1 LQITN
6 HNFVLGV
13 TSSSLAT
20 TASLKAAE
28 VASGLLLLESGVRTV
43 TTRVLIQT
51 ILGEYIA
58 GNASVD
64 FGPAITDLGASL
76 ASQDRKGFLLQSRVF
91 SPITPPPSRDGNFTL
106 VEVTGEGVYGT
117 VQLPING
124 SDGKPLYLGD
134 PGYGYPPMLYPNL
147 TYSPG
152 ATSPITL
159 YRNTTLNAS
168 SILVLGPYMTNASFG
183 LLSMTVPIISN
194 ENETQELGWLTMVV
208 DATFVVQ
215 PLQSPEGLQNTGVSL
230 LIGPSNRT
238 NKFPVGILWNSPRQV
253 VPDNLTVHYV
263 MPPYGTTGRHDP
275 FRFGGGHTN
284 FSWLAFPAVK
294 EALTVPTGMRNN
306 AGSVVSTKDEDG
318 FWVSVGYAMA
328 NTEVV
333 DWLVV
338 VELAHSEVWAPIY
351 HLRAILITCVFST
364 AAILIVIALPLAHF
378 STSPIRR
385 LREATANSIDPPGH
399 IPEDDVSGTDA
410 VFPSDQVARK
420 EGFFAFVPRLRMRK
434 TTDNPNRKRHA
445 FRIPSKVKDHKHFV
459 KDELSDLTATFNEMC
474 DELMVNYERLE
485 ERVRQRTAELEESKK
500 AAEAAN
506 EMKTLFVANIS
517 HELKTPLNG
526 IIGTAQ
532 TAQAENNIGNLK
544 RDMKTIYSQGDLL
557 QKLIEDLLSFSKN
570 QVAHTIV
577 LEEKEFRTRDI
588 GTQIYA
594 VFDRMAAERKINLRV
609 EYEGSHD
616 ANTVEASS
624 GDGRKIYG
632 PWGTGRVK
640 DMILWGDKTRILQVI
655 INLTS
660 NALKFTPEGG
670 SVLVVVRCTG
680 FADMA
685 RKESFGSRQNTSS
698 GRNSRSRVYSNTSEL
713 SAESSLRQAIGP
725 GGSSVRTNSPPPH
738 SRELMFE
745 FEVRDSGP
753 GVPLALQEKIFEPF
767 FQGDMQ
773 LSKKYSGTGLGLSIC
788 KQLAALMQGS
798 ISLQSD
804 GGEASGSAFT
814 MRIPLRH
821 IASRANSTTSSTS
834 NASPRAS
841 MDEKMDG
848 KGQDKLVTSAQGFP
862 GPDLANAPPRLV
874 GLSAPFFAV
883 GKSSEEAEATKEGG
897 RRLRILI
904 AEDNKTNQTVLVKM
918 LRIEKIFNVD
928 VAEGWSSCIPLS

>member
-1 LQITN
+1 
-6 HNFVLGV
+6 
-13 TSSSLAT
+13 
-20 TASLKAAE
+20 
-28 VASGLLLLESGVRTV
+28 LLLESGVRTV
-43 TTRVLIQT
+43 TTRVQIQS
-51 ILGEYIA
+51 ILEEYIA
-58 GNASVD
+58 GNTSVN
-64 FGPAITDLGASL
+64 FGPANSDLGASL
-76 ASQDRKGFLLQSRVF
+76 ASQDRKGFLLQSRLF
-91 SPITPPPSRDGNFTL
+91 SPIAPPPSRDGNYTL

-117 VQLPING
+117 VQLPVNG

-159 YRNTTLNAS
+159 YRNTTLNVS

-183 LLSMTVPIISN
+183 LLSMTVPIIDN
-194 ENETQELGWLTMVV
+194 DNDVVELGWLTMVV
-208 DATFVVQ
+208 DATFIIQ
-215 PLQSPEGLQNTGVSL
+215 PLQSPEGLGNTGVSL

-238 NKFPVGILWNSPRQV
+238 NKFTPGILWNSKPQH
-253 VPDNLTVHYV
+253 VPDNYTVHYV
-263 MPPYGTTGRHDP
+263 IPPNGTTRHNP
-275 FRFGGGHTN
+275 FVFGGSRTN
-284 FSWLAFPAVK
+284 FSWLAYPAVK
-294 EALTVPTGMRNN
+294 EALTVSTGQRNN

-318 FWVSVGYAMA
+318 FWVSIGYAMA
-328 NTEVV
+328 TTDVV
-333 DWLVV
+333 DWLVM

-351 HLRAILITCVFST
+351 HLRVILITCVFCT
-364 AAILIVIALPLAHF
+364 AAILIIISLPLAHF

-420 EGFFAFVPRLRMRK
+420 EGFFGAFPRLRRRK
-434 TTDNPNRKRHA
+434 TTDNNTQRRRHA
-445 FRIPSKVKDHKHFV
+445 FRIPSKVKDHKHFI

-570 QVAHTIV
+570 QIAHTIV

-588 GTQIYA
+588 GIQIYA
-594 VFDRMAAERKINLRV
+594 VFERMAVERQINLRV
-609 EYEGSHD
+609 EYEGPHD
-616 ANTVEASS
+616 ASTPEASG
-624 GDGRKIYG
+624 GDGRKIFG
-632 PWGTGRVK
+632 PPGTGRVK

-680 FADMA
+680 FAEIA
-685 RKESFGSRQNTSS
+685 RKESFGSRQNSSS
-698 GRNSRSRVYSNTSEL
+698 GRNSRSRVYSNTSEF
-713 SAESSLRQAIGP
+713 SGESSLRQAIGP
-725 GGSSVRTNSPPPH
+725 GGSSMRTNSPPAN

-753 GVPLALQEKIFEPF
+753 GVPPALQEKIFEPF

-788 KQLAALMQGS
+788 KQLAALMRGS

-814 MRIPLRH
+814 MSIPLRH
-821 IASRANSTTSSTS
+821 VASRANSTTSSMSGT
-834 NASPRAS
+834 SPRAS
-841 MDEKMDG
+841 MDEKRD
-848 KGQDKLVTSAQGFP
+848 KGAEKLVAGAQGFP
-862 GPDLANAPPRLV
+862 GPGAADAPPRLV
-874 GLSAPFFAV
+874 GLSAPFFAA
-883 GKSSEEAEATKEGG
+883 GKAKEAAEEDKLGG

-904 AEDNKTNQTVLVKM
+904 AEDNKTNQTVLLKM
-918 LRIEKIFNVD
+918 LRMEKIFNVD
-928 VAEGWSSCIPLS
+928 VAEGTCLRRLSGAG

>member
-1 LQITN
+1 
-6 HNFVLGV
+6 VDY
-13 TSSSLAT
+13 
-20 TASLKAAE
+20 
-28 VASGLLLLESGVRTV
+28 VR
-43 TTRVLIQT
+43 
-51 ILGEYIA
+51 
-58 GNASVD
+58 GNYTED
-64 FGPAITDLGASL
+64 FGPANTDLGASL
-76 ASQDRKGFLLQSRVF
+76 ASQDRKGFLLQSRMF
-91 SPITPPPSRDGNFTL
+91 SPIAPPPSRNGNYTL
-106 VEVTGEGVYGT
+106 VEVTGEGVYGS
-117 VQLPING
+117 VQLPVNG
-124 SDGKPLYLGD
+124 SDGQPLYLGD

-152 ATSPITL
+152 VTSPITL

-183 LLSMTVPIISN
+183 LLSMTVPIIDN
-194 ENETQELGWLTMVV
+194 ENDAGELGWLTMVV
-208 DATFVVQ
+208 DATFIVQ
-215 PLQSPEGLQNTGVSL
+215 PLQSPEGLQNTGLSL
-230 LIGPSNRT
+230 LVGPSNRT
-238 NKFPVGILWNSPRQV
+238 NKFPPGILWNSSPQH

-263 MPPYGTTGRHDP
+263 IPPNGTTGRHDP
-275 FRFGGGHTN
+275 YKFGGGRTN

-294 EALTVPTGMRNN
+294 EALTVKTQLRNN
-306 AGSVVSTKDEDG
+306 AGAVVSTKDEDG
-318 FWVSVGYAMA
+318 FPVSVGYAMA
-328 NTEVV
+328 NTDVV

-351 HLRAILITCVFST
+351 HLRVILITCVFST
-364 AAILIVIALPLAHF
+364 AAILIIIALPLAHF

-410 VFPSDQVARK
+410 IFPGDQVARK
-420 EGFFAFVPRLRMRK
+420 EGFFGIIPRLRRRK
-434 TTDNPNRKRHA
+434 TTDATRLKRHA
-445 FRIPSKVKDHKHFV
+445 FRIPSKVKDHKHFI

-544 RDMKTIYSQGDLL
+544 RDMRTIYSQGDLL

-570 QVAHTIV
+570 QIAHTIV

-588 GTQIYA
+588 ATQIYA
-594 VFDRMAAERKINLRV
+594 VFERMAVERKIDLRV
-609 EYEGSHD
+609 EYEGPHD
-616 ANTVEASS
+616 SNAGESS
-624 GDGRKIYG
+624 GGDGRRIYG
-632 PWGTGRVK
+632 PFGTGRVK
-640 DMILWGDKTRILQVI
+640 DMVLWGDKTRILQVI

-680 FADMA
+680 FAEIA

-698 GRNSRSRVYSNTSEL
+698 GRNSRSRVYSNTSEF
-713 SAESSLRQAIGP
+713 SADSSGRPAGLA
-725 GGSSVRTNSPPPH
+725 GSSMRTNSPPAN
-738 SRELMFE
+738 SRELVFE

-753 GVPLALQEKIFEPF
+753 GVPLALQERIFEPF

-788 KQLAALMQGS
+788 KQLASLMHGS

-804 GGEASGSAFT
+804 GDVPGSAFT

-821 IASRANSTTSSTS
+821 VASRANSVTSSVS
-834 NASPRAS
+834 NVSPRAS
-841 MDEKMDG
+841 MDEKRKDG
-848 KGQDKLVTSAQGFP
+848 KAAENLVSSAQGFP
-862 GPDLANAPPRLV
+862 GPEAVSPDAPPRLV
-874 GLSAPFFAV
+874 GLSAPFFAA
-883 GKSSEEAEATKEGG
+883 GKAKDGEPEKLSG
-897 RRLRILI
+897 RKLRILI
-904 AEDNKTNQTVLVKM
+904 AEDNKTNQTVLLKM

-928 VAEGWSSCIPLS
+928 IAEGSCLCVCWSWLTG